1 MTSQPSTA
9 APLRRCGLGLRT
21 PHVAEVMA
29 TRPAVSWFEVH
40 AENYMGGG
48 KAVRDLERVR
58 DSYAVSLH
66 GVGLSLGGVERPD
79 AKHLQ
84 RLRDLVGR
92 IEPCMVS
99 EHFAWSSFG
108 GVYLNDLLPLPY
120 TRESLD
126 IVARN
131 VTIVQDFLQ
140 RPILIENPS
149 AYLALS
155 ASTIPEPE
163 FLGLLAR
170 RSGCGLLCD
179 VNNVHVTC
187 ANTAGNPYDW
197 LDALPAQAVGEIH
210 LAGHAVNHAD
220 GRVVLIDDHGS
231 PVAESVWALYG
242 HAVARFP
249 QAPALLEWDNRLP
262 ALVTL
267 LEEAAQADARRAA
280 VLGRP
285 CNAAA

>member
-1 MTSQPSTA
+1 MTFPRNFHTVF
-9 APLRRCGLGLRT
+9 PRCGIGLRAA
-21 PHVAEVMA
+21 HLAEVMA
-29 TRPAVSWFEVH
+29 TRPDIAWVEVH

-48 KAVRDLERVR
+48 KALRDLERIR
-58 DSYAVSLH
+58 ESYAVSLH
-66 GVGLSLGGVERPD
+66 GVGLSLGSVERPD
-79 AKHLQ
+79 VKHLQ
-84 RLRDLVGR
+84 RLRDLIGL
-92 IEPCMVS
+92 IEPCLVS
-99 EHFAWSSFG
+99 EHLAWSSFG
-108 GVYLNDLLPLPY
+108 GVYLNDLLPIPY

-131 VTIVQDFLQ
+131 VTIAQDFLQ

-149 AYLALS
+149 AYLTLS
-155 ASTIPEPE
+155 ASTIPEAE

-179 VNNVHVTC
+179 VNNVQVTC
-187 ANTAGNPYDW
+187 ANTAGNPCDW

-210 LAGHAVNHAD
+210 LAGHAVNPAG

-262 ALVTL
+262 ALARL
-267 LEEAAQADARRAA
+267 LEEAALADARHAA
-280 VLGRP
+280 ALGSP